1 MATAWNSSIRAIYGI
16 SIHATHT
23 GGDCCIEQ
31 LLVSSCN
38 FNPRHPYGWRRYDI
52 VEGKERK
59 NISIHATHTGGDG
72 PLRKLLYLFWA
83 FQSTPPIRVATRN
96 AVPCRLTVK
105 FQSTPPIRVATQNN
119 FIHDSVPPISIHAT
133 HTGGDSMPP
142 SFFIAM

>member
-59 NISIHATHTGGDG
+59 NISIHATHTGGDEALEQQASQYVISIHATHTG
-72 PLRKLLYLFWA
+72 GDEALEQQASQYVISIHATHTGGDTLLNHLHF
-83 FQSTPPIRVATRN
+83 IRM
-96 AVPCRLTVK
+96 K
-105 FQSTPPIRVATQNN
+105 FQSTPPIRVATQGR
-119 FIHDSVPPISIHAT
+119 SP
-133 HTGGDSMPP
+133 M
-142 SFFIAM
+142 